1 MNVEDLEHVEAA
13 VEPLAAEEDRQ
24 GEDSVVED
32 SVVDHQEEEAVR
44 EDEVDLQ
51 VEVDEAAPAA
61 EAVAEASVP
70 A

>member
-24 GEDSVVED
+24 GEDSVED
-32 SVVDHQEEEAVR
+32 SVVDHQEEEAGR